1 VSRLKNVIN
10 NAMDVGIADQHK
22 KKSKYREDD
31 IIKTVQRTTP
41 PYISLMW
48 KDT

>member
-1 VSRLKNVIN
+1 
-10 NAMDVGIADQHK
+10 MDVGIADQHQK
-22 KKSKYREDD
+22 KKSMYRDD